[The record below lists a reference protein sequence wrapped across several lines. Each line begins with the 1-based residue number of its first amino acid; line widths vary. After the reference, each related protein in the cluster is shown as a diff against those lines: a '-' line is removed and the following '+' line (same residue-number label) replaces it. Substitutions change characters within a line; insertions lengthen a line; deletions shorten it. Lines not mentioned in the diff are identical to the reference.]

1 MAIAIGGMV
10 SSNKGRPVDQTFS
23 MLPQRILVAA
33 VLLPLGMLAI
43 VAGGWI
49 LAAVITGMLAYAAWE
64 YDHLFRVG
72 GYQPCAGVLILGTAG
87 TVLARHAFQ
96 FSGSDLLIGLLVI
109 ITMAI
114 QVIAFEKGS
123 KTSALDFAITIG
135 GVLYLGWLGAY
146 LISLRSLPDGLW
158 WMLLVFP
165 AILIGDAAAYFVGS
179 RFGRHKISRRVSPK
193 KSWEGYIGGII
204 VAGLGTMLLA
214 SLWHNYAPAITLEK
228 GLIVGLV
235 ISILAPLGD
244 LGESMLKRT
253 FGVKDSS
260 HLLPGHGGMMDRMD
274 SWLWAAPIGYY
285 LIVFLWV

>member
-1 MAIAIGGMV
+1 LD
-10 SSNKGRPVDQTFS
+10 KGSLVGQTFS
-23 MLPQRILVAA
+23 MLPQRILVAV
-33 VLLPLGMLAI
+33 VLLPLGVLAI
-43 VAGGWI
+43 AAGGWT
-49 LAAVITGMLAYAAWE
+49 LTAVIAGMLTYAAWE
-64 YDHLFRVG
+64 YNHLFKAG
-72 GYQPCAGVLILGTAG
+72 GYQPSASILILGTAG
-87 TVLARHAFQ
+87 TVLARYAFQ
-96 FSGSDLLIGLLVI
+96 FSGSDLLISLLVI
-109 ITMAI
+109 ITMAA

-123 KTSALDFAITIG
+123 KTSALDFTITIG

-146 LISLRSLPDGLW
+146 LISLRGLPDGMW
-158 WMLLVFP
+158 WMLVVLS

-179 RFGRHKISRRVSPK
+179 RFGRHKISRRVSPN
-193 KSWEGYIGGII
+193 KSWEGYFGGVII
-204 VAGLGTMLLA
+204 AGLATMLLA
-214 SLWHNYAPAITLEK
+214 SLWHSYAPAITPEK

-285 LIVFLWV
+285 LIVFLWM

>member
-1 MAIAIGGMV
+1 ME
-10 SSNKGRPVDQTFS
+10 QTFS
-23 MLPQRILVAA
+23 MLPQRTLVT
-33 VLLPLGMLAI
+33 VLFLPLGILAI
-43 VAGGWI
+43 VVGGWVFT
-49 LAAVITGMLAYAAWE
+49 AVITGMLAYAAWE
-64 YDHLFRVG
+64 FNHLFKNA
-72 GYQPCAGVLILGTAG
+72 GYRPSASILILGTAG
-87 TVLARHAFQ
+87 IVLVRHTFQ
-96 FSGSDLLIGLLVI
+96 FSGNDLLFAFLVMSA
-109 ITMAI
+109 MAT
-114 QVIAFEKGS
+114 QVIEFEKGS
-123 KTSALDFAITIG
+123 KTSALDFTITIG

-146 LISLRSLPDGLW
+146 FISLRSLPDGVW

-179 RFGRHKISRRVSPK
+179 RFGLHKLTRHVSPK

-204 VAGLGTMLLA
+204 IAGLATMLLA
-214 SLWHNYAPAITLEK
+214 GLWHMRVPFITLEK

-235 ISILAPLGD
+235 IAILAPLGD

-285 LIVFLWV
+285 LIVFLWM